1 MNWYSAK
8 ELAGLPGMPGTVQG
22 VKAKANTQ
30 RWEAQKRMGRGGGY
44 EYAFAVLPKETQNAL
59 LLAQADNAAPAPAST
74 VAPPQEEQR
83 PGQQQLTDAQR
94 QVMGARVAFVREIE
108 RMSKMVSQQRAIETL
123 VAHAQ
128 ADDLTPYLK
137 QRVVLANDRK
147 TETRTL
153 SERTLK
159 RWIADFRKHGER
171 GLAPKRRKA
180 DMSMPLWAGD
190 FLKRYQKPQKPSVEA
205 AYQLLVEQTEPPH
218 PSIHQVRRWLAK
230 LSPEARE
237 RGRMGAH
244 ELKALQP
251 FKRRTSDALLPN
263 DVWVADGHTFDAE
276 VINPLTGQAFRPE
289 ITLIIDWGTRRIVGF
304 ALNLAESTV
313 ATLDALRDAVSRV
326 GMFNLFYVDNGSG
339 FDNAT
344 VYEVVDRL
352 GGSITHSLPYN
363 SQARGVI
370 ERAHK
375 TILVKLAKEMPSE
388 PYRDSRRLQTLRG
401 WSHEQIKSIFP

>member
-8 ELAGLPGMPGTVQG
+8 ELAGLPGLPGTERNVREYAKRHGWEGQRRIG
-22 VKAKANTQ
+22 SKAV
-30 RWEAQKRMGRGGGY
+30 

-59 LLAQADNAAPAPAST
+59 LLAQADQATPAPAST

-147 TETRTL
+147 TDTRTL

-159 RWIADFRKHGER
+159 RWIADFRKYGER

-180 DMSMPLWAGD
+180 DMSMPPWAGD

-205 AYQLLVEQTEPPH
+205 AYQLLVEQT
-218 PSIHQVRRWLAK
+218 
-230 LSPEARE
+230 
-237 RGRMGAH
+237 
-244 ELKALQP
+244 
-251 FKRRTSDALLPN
+251 
-263 DVWVADGHTFDAE
+263 
-276 VINPLTGQAFRPE
+276 
-289 ITLIIDWGTRRIVGF
+289 
-304 ALNLAESTV
+304 
-313 ATLDALRDAVSRV
+313 
-326 GMFNLFYVDNGSG
+326 
-339 FDNAT
+339 
-344 VYEVVDRL
+344 
-352 GGSITHSLPYN
+352 
-363 SQARGVI
+363 
-370 ERAHK
+370 
-375 TILVKLAKEMPSE
+375 
-388 PYRDSRRLQTLRG
+388 
-401 WSHEQIKSIFP
+401 